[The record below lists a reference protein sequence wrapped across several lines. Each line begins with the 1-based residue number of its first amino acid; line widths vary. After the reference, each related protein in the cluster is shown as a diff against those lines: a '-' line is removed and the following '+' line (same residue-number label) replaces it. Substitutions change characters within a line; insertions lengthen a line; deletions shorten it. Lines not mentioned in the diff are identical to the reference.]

1 MAFVIVVVAY
11 KLQERLQT
19 VTAPVFFLYFRMNH
33 FKYSVGAPLHATE
46 AFPTQQSQ
54 IQRFLNEVRG
64 KWFLGPRVRKR
75 GLQLRRSCKGMK
87 MRTFVVF
94 CSLINCVRMK
104 SYPTFPVLIVETL
117 ARFSFP
123 SVSTVSMQTRE
134 TNIEE
139 TGGKQYVYSWND
151 YVLIC
156 CVFRKFFNKLWPGL

>member
-1 MAFVIVVVAY
+1 MYEKNEMHVQSCLLIKPFTLKTSLLRPSSLSLLLTSY
-11 KLQERLQT
+11 KT
-19 VTAPVFFLYFRMNH
+19 GCKPGFLYFRMNH

-54 IQRFLNEVRG
+54 MQRFLNEVRR

-75 GLQLRRSCKGMK
+75 RLRLRRSCNGMK

-104 SYPTFPVLIVETL
+104 SYPTFPVIIVETL

-123 SVSTVSMQTRE
+123 SVSMQTRE
-134 TNIEE
+134 TNIEG
-139 TGGKQYVYSWND
+139 TGGKQ
-151 YVLIC
+151 
-156 CVFRKFFNKLWPGL
+156 

>member
-1 MAFVIVVVAY
+1 MALVIVVVAY
-11 KLQERLQT
+11 KLQDRLQT
-19 VTAPVFFLYFRMNH
+19 VTASVFFLYFRMNH

-75 GLQLRRSCKGMK
+75 RLQLRRSCKGMK

-104 SYPTFPVLIVETL
+104 SYPTFPVIIFETL

-123 SVSTVSMQTRE
+123 SVSMQTRE
-134 TNIEE
+134 TNIEG

-151 YVLIC
+151 
-156 CVFRKFFNKLWPGL
+156 

>member
-1 MAFVIVVVAY
+1 MHVQGCLLIKPLTLNTSLLRPSSFVVVAS
-11 KLQERLQT
+11 KLQDRLQT
-19 VTAPVFFLYFRMNH
+19 VTAPVFFLCFRMNH

-75 GLQLRRSCKGMK
+75 RLQLRRSCNVMK

-104 SYPTFPVLIVETL
+104 SYPTFPVIIVATL

-123 SVSTVSMQTRE
+123 SVSMQRRE
-134 TNIEE
+134 TNTEG

-151 YVLIC
+151 
-156 CVFRKFFNKLWPGL
+156 